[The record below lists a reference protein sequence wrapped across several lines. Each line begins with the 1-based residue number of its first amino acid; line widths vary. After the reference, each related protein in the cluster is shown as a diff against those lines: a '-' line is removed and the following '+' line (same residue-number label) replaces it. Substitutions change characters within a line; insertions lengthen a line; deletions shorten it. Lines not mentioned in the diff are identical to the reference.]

1 MQFQIE
7 DVWKVSSIADRWR
20 LYRRWV
26 YDARES
32 CYQTIFQLQEMF
44 DKEADELQEL
54 RKKEDLE
61 ILKEADVVGMTTT
74 GIKLEF

>member
-1 MQFQIE
+1 MWE
-7 DVWKVSSIADRWR
+7 VHDTVDRWR

-44 DKEADELQEL
+44 DDKAEELQEL
-54 RKKEDLE
+54 RNREDYE
-61 ILKEADVVGMTTT
+61 ILKDADVVGMTTT
-74 GIKLEF
+74 GRSNVKPAQC

>member
-1 MQFQIE
+1 MWE
-7 DVWKVSSIADRWR
+7 VHDTADRWR

-44 DKEADELQEL
+44 DDKADELQEL
-54 RKKEDLE
+54 RNREDYE
-61 ILKEADVVGMTTT
+61 ILKDADVVGMTTT
-74 GIKLEF
+74 GRSNVKPAQR